1 MDFDLVLYIVL
12 IVGSILWSVVQTLKK
27 DGTLKK
33 VAKGSTAQKRPV
45 MVETPEEY
53 AEERPTQK
61 KKKKVVE
68 TQSPKDKYFTY
79 ETMSERD
86 FQQDFDQNVE
96 EHVSH
101 SVAAEPALHLNMDEE
116 EVFKGVVWSE
126 ILKRKY

>member
-12 IVGSILWSVVQTLKK
+12 IAGSILWSVLQTLKK
-27 DGTLKK
+27 DKTVKK
-33 VAKGSTAQKRPV
+33 TMKGATVQKGPV
-45 MVETPEEY
+45 MVETSEEP
-53 AEERPTQK
+53 AEGKSVR

-68 TQSPKDKYFTY
+68 TKSPEDEYFTY

-96 EHVSH
+96 EHVSG
-101 SVAAEPALHLNMDEE
+101 SVTPESALQLDMDED